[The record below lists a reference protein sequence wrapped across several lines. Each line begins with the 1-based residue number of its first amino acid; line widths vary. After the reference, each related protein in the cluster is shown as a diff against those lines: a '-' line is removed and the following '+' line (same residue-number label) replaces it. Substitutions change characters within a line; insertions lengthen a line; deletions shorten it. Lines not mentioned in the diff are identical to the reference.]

1 MLTARLASKR
11 DNAVRVT
18 EVRILDE
25 YDPAE
30 RLTDMRVGSV
40 SIITNHRPILYLPLR
55 LKQGRLLGS

>member
-40 SIITNHRPILYLPLR
+40 SIITNHRPILYFSSLS
-55 LKQGRLLGS
+55 G